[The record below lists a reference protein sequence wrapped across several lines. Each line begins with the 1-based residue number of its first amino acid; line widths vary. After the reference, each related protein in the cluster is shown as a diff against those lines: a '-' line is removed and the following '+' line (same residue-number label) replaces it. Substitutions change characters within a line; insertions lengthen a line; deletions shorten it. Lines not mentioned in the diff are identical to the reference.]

1 MKILKFVLTAT
12 LIVFMATSASFAKK
26 NATFEA
32 WAEGD
37 KAYKKVW
44 FGPGPSQLKHMD
56 PSKHPKRVGL
66 ISVYVYDTG
75 NFKFSALAATY
86 GGSYFETF
94 GMNARGANMFATEF
108 AQRSESVLKARFAE
122 HGMELLTP
130 VEFLETEEQTQA
142 YLNFRLPESGMQK
155 FAKGMRSF
163 FEKNPHA
170 DGAADGYA
178 MIPTHL
184 WIDKEMLTTLD
195 ELRVTLGL
203 DALAVVTNLTSSN
216 KKSVIFAGASLA
228 IYGPNPEPRPEEKYA
243 KYWWPALVYVGGTF
257 GKGFKGIEFAYWS
270 KDKDSTKSV
279 TNPVSGNTTTY
290 RGSGIERAEFAG
302 YEGIIDA
309 LARKTLEEMDKRF
322 RKGK

>member
-1 MKILKFVLTAT
+1 MKILKFVLAAT
-12 LIVFMATSASFAKK
+12 LIVVMTASTSFAKK
-26 NATFEA
+26 GDSFEN
-32 WAEGD
+32 WAKGD

-44 FGPGPSQLKHMD
+44 FGPAPSQLKHMD
-56 PSKHPKRVGL
+56 PSKHPKRIGL
-66 ISVYVYDTG
+66 ISFYVYDTG
-75 NFKFSALAATY
+75 NFKFSAMAATY
-86 GGSYFETF
+86 GGSYYEEF
-94 GMNARGANMFATEF
+94 GMNSRGANMFATEF
-108 AQRSESVLKARFAE
+108 AQRSEPVLKARFAE
-122 HGMELLTP
+122 RDMQLLTP
-130 VEFLETEEQTQA
+130 VEFLETEEQTQI

-155 FAKGMRSF
+155 FAKGLRGF

-184 WIDKEMLTTLD
+184 WMDKEMLVTLE
-195 ELRVTLGL
+195 ELRVSLGL

-216 KKSVIFAGASLA
+216 KKSVIFSGASMA

-270 KDKDSTKSV
+270 KEKETTNSI
-279 TNPVSGNTTTY
+279 TNPISGTSTTY
-290 RGSGIERAEFAG
+290 YGSGIERAEYDG
-302 YEGIIDA
+302 YEGVIDA
-309 LARKTLEEMDKRF
+309 LARKTLEEMESRF